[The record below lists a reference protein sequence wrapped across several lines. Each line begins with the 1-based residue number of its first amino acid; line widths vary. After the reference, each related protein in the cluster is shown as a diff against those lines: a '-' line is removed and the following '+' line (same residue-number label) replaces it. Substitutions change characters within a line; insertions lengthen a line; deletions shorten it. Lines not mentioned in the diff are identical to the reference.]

1 MSHRLDGKSAVVTGS
16 SRGIGR
22 AIALALALEG
32 ARVVVNGSGTGPQGP
47 GTDLKSLDDVVNEIE
62 SKGGTAIASCGSVA
76 DFAYAGRLVRTCV
89 DNLGR
94 IDILV
99 NCAGVADAGTILD
112 VPLEAWHR
120 AIDVHLNGT
129 FNCCRHAVPLMAQQ
143 KSGRVINTGSHAF
156 LGQFGGNAYPA
167 AKGGIISLTKAMAV
181 DLKGSGITFNAFC
194 PGAKTR
200 LSTGADYQDRIRTLH
215 AKGALTKESMEIALN
230 PPDAALLAPLV
241 VYLASD
247 ESAHIDGQVFSVSG
261 GYIGLFPEPAEV
273 MLGYKDP
280 ETQGLWTLDE
290 IAKFMPVK

>member
-1 MSHRLDGKSAVVTGS
+1 MSRRLQGENAVVTGS

-22 AIALALALEG
+22 AIAVALAAEG
-32 ARVVVNGSGTGPQGP
+32 ARVVINGSGTGPQGP
-47 GTDLKSLDDVVNEIE
+47 GADTKSLDDAVNEIE
-62 SKGGTAIASCGSVA
+62 AKGGTAIASCGSVA
-76 DFAYAGRLVRTCV
+76 DFTYAGRLVMTCV
-89 DNLGR
+89 DSFGR

-129 FNCCRHAVPLMAQQ
+129 FNCCRHAAPLMVQQ
-143 KSGRVINTGSHAF
+143 KSGRIVNTGSHAF
-156 LGQFGGNAYPA
+156 LGMYGGNAYPA

-181 DLKGSGITFNAFC
+181 DLKGSGVTCNAFC

-200 LSTGADYQDRIRTLH
+200 LSTGADYQERIRTLH
-215 AKGALTKESMEIALN
+215 AKGCLTKEYMEIALN
-230 PPDAALLAPLV
+230 PPDASLLAPLV
-241 VYLASD
+241 VYLASN
-247 ESAHIDGQVFSVSG
+247 ESAHINGRVFSVFG

-280 ETQGLWTLDE
+280 DTQGLWTIDE
-290 IAKFMPVK
+290 IAKCMPAK